1 MPGST
6 LLRSVRVSAHG
17 QEPDSRANSALA
29 GYDHAGPLV
38 PPETI
43 EAANLLVNAIYHEPP
58 VDPTEAALV
67 DLSAATDLAA
77 VEGALRRLGD
87 ALRGADPLRRAT
99 VRESAIAALRG
110 KVSAPAHLVKMAF
123 DGERP
128 PAGGQRS
135 TVGQGRG
142 AVFADPDPWPDL
154 VNGSDLLHD
163 LEVVFARYVALPP
176 HAAATLALWTL
187 HTHALDAADVSP
199 ILALTS
205 PEKRCGKTRTLS
217 LLARLVRRPLPTSN
231 ITPAAFFRA
240 VESFSPTL
248 LVDEA
253 DSFLREREELRGVL
267 NSGHTRETAF
277 VVRAVGDEHE
287 ARPFSTWAPK
297 AIALIGRLPDTL
309 EDRSIMIPMR
319 RRAPHEHVERLR
331 SHRPAAGV
339 FEELRR
345 RAMRWAG
352 DNAAELREAD
362 PAPPGDLNDRA
373 EDNWMPLLAI
383 ADTAG
388 GEWPDRARSAARALS
403 GAVES
408 ADGTGEQLLADLR
421 AIFSQRRATRLFTH
435 ELLEDLN
442 AREDRPWKEWRR
454 GNPMTNVQLA
464 QQLRPFSIRPGTVRI
479 GSDTAKGYALEQFAE
494 AFTHYLLPTDPSQPS
509 QPNVVSDLDGFST
522 RHTLASVTHREG
534 GANPCEISDVTG
546 VTAQNPG
553 AGWQDVE

>member
-1 MPGST
+1 VDADEKAGS
-6 LLRSVRVSAHG
+6 LLF
-17 QEPDSRANSALA
+17 QL
-29 GYDHAGPLV
+29 

-43 EAANLLVNAIYHEPP
+43 EAAALLADAIYHEPP
-58 VDPTEAALV
+58 VDPVDAAI
-67 DLSAATDLAA
+67 ADLAA
-77 VEGALRRLGD
+77 ASDVEAAEGPLRRLCD

-231 ITPAAFFRA
+231 ITPAAVFRA

-267 NSGHTRETAF
+267 NSGHTRDTAF

-331 SHRPAAGV
+331 SHPPAAVV

-373 EDNWMPLLAI
+373 EDNWTPLLAI
-383 ADTAG
+383 ADAVG
-388 GEWPDRARSAARALS
+388 GEWPDRARRAARALS
-403 GAVES
+403 GAVE
-408 ADGTGEQLLADLR
+408 AGDGTGEQLLADLR
-421 AIFSQRRATRLFTH
+421 AIFSVRGAARMFSHDLVG
-435 ELLEDLN
+435 DLN
-442 AREDRPWKEWRR
+442 AKEDRPWKEWRR
-454 GNPMTNVQLA
+454 GNPLTQVQLA
-464 QQLRPFSIRPGTVRI
+464 QRLRPFGIRPGTVRI
-479 GSDTAKGYALEQFAE
+479 GSETAKGYALEQFAE
-494 AFTHYLLPTDPSQPS
+494 AFARYLPPTDPSQPS
-509 QPNVVSDLDGFST
+509 QPNGDSVLREFPT
-522 RHTLASVTHREG
+522 RHTASCVTARDEG
-534 GANPCEISDVTG
+534 VNPCEISNVTD
-546 VTAQNPG
+546 VTAQDPG
-553 AGWQDVE
+553 AGWKDVE